1 MEDTPAY
8 TTGQEPELGKLDKLA
23 SDLLEAKKLEAQAK
37 KHRIAVE
44 EQIVMLVGSPD
55 EGQRTHESDFFK
67 VTVKGGVSRKA
78 DFKAMR
84 ELEGIGENLL
94 PIKQND
100 ELDLEGLRW
109 LEANMPEVH
118 TKLLTVI
125 TTTPRKTAVTVKEV
139 A

>member
-1 MEDTPAY
+1 M
-8 TTGQEPELGKLDKLA
+8 GKLDKLA
-23 SDLLEAKKLEAQAK
+23 TDLLAAKKLEANAK
-37 KHRIAVE
+37 THRIEIE
-44 EQIVMLVGSPD
+44 ETIIMLLGAPA

-67 VTVKGGVSRKA
+67 VVVKGGVSRTA

-84 ELEGIGENLL
+84 QLEDVPANLL
-94 PIKQND
+94 PIKQKD
-100 ELDLEGLRW
+100 ELDIDGLRW

-125 TTTPRKTAVTVKEV
+125 TTKPRKPAVTAKAVV